1 MSCAIFWGALGVK
14 MLSDTTQ
21 QLGEGL
27 PLKTSTFKT
36 PYSDQFTLSTQLI
49 TLNHPVIL
57 SHPHSTTVSLET

>member
-1 MSCAIFWGALGVK
+1 

-27 PLKTSTFKT
+27 PLKTSAFKT

-57 SHPHSTTVSLET
+57 SHPHSTIVSLET